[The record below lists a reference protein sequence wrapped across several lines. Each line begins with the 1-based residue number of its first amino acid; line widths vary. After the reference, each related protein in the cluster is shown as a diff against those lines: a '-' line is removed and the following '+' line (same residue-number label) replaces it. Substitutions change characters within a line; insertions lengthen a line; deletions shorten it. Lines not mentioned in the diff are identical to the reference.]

1 MNKKLRPLG
10 PFYKNRFLKLFF
22 TTLIAGGL
30 WTGCSTNPKTDD
42 TQTKVES
49 TGVTSNAASN
59 TSANSST
66 SNSLSNST
74 SANANAIAPAV
85 DVSSESGK
93 GIAKSEEVKVELQ
106 KISQIQTEALPADAH
121 AMAPSHSA
129 HAPAAAS
136 SHHDAS
142 AGVEP
147 EKSLG
152 WLKNGNTRYRKGF
165 LRKDGQAKKDIERLS
180 TGQKPHAIVLSC
192 SDSRVPPEIVFD
204 QKLGEIF
211 VVRTAGEALDANVI
225 GSIEYAVE
233 HLGSRLI
240 VVMGHTSCGAV
251 KAAMG
256 TINGGDAGSPA
267 LNHLVADI
275 HPRLQSFKNST
286 PTKDVQ
292 PESWANAKGVA
303 RDLVAQS
310 KILSE
315 KIRSGEVKIV
325 SALYHLGSGEVQFA
339 E

>member
-1 MNKKLRPLG
+1 MRQQKSLLLMATKKLTSITGMAFLIPLASVLISCSSAD
-10 PFYKNRFLKLFF
+10 KNLDKPAEK
-22 TTLIAGGL
+22 TTAAV
-30 WTGCSTNPKTDD
+30 TEKNSVTTADQTNKE
-42 TQTKVES
+42 K
-49 TGVTSNAASN
+49 N
-59 TSANSST
+59 TT
-66 SNSLSNST
+66 PET
-74 SANANAIAPAV
+74 P
-85 DVSSESGK
+85 VSD
-93 GIAKSEEVKVELQ
+93 EVKVELQ
-106 KISQIQTEALPADAH
+106 KISQIKSESIATEVSPSAPPISATLPPATS
-121 AMAPSHSA
+121 SHSDPSTSSSSA
-129 HAPAAAS
+129 NS
-136 SHHDAS
+136 SHAS
-142 AGVEP
+142 GHSSSDGVDP

-165 LRKDGQAKKDIERLS
+165 LRKDGQSKKDIERLS
-180 TGQKPHAIVLSC
+180 TGQKPHAIILSC

-211 VVRTAGEALDANVI
+211 VVRTAGQSLDPNAI

-233 HLGSRLI
+233 HLGSKLI

-251 KAAMG
+251 KAALS
-256 TINGGDAGSPA
+256 TINGADAGSPA

-275 HPRLQSFKNST
+275 HPRLQSFKSSI

-315 KIRSGEVKIV
+315 KLRSGEIKII
-325 SALYHLGSGEVQFA
+325 SALYHLGSGEVQF

>member
-1 MNKKLRPLG
+1 MNKKLYPLG

-30 WTGCSTNPKTDD
+30 WAGCSTNPKTDD
-42 TQTKVES
+42 VQTKVETASATSSSASAS
-49 TGVTSNAASN
+49 TNAV
-59 TSANSST
+59 
-66 SNSLSNST
+66 
-74 SANANAIAPAV
+74 APAV

-93 GIAKSEEVKVELQ
+93 ALAKSEEVKVELQ
-106 KISQIQTEALPADAH
+106 KISQIQTEALPADAN
-121 AMAPSHSA
+121 AMAPSTATNTTTSHA
-129 HAPAAAS
+129 AHHAPAAAS
-136 SHHDAS
+136 AQHDAS
-142 AGVEP
+142 SGVEP

-165 LRKDGQAKKDIERLS
+165 LRKDGQSQKDITRLS

-211 VVRTAGEALDANVI
+211 VVRTAGQALDPNAI